1 LTPSQLYTGVVREEW
16 QSLSDEEAVA
26 RVRDGATELFELLMR
41 RYNQRLFRVIRS
53 VITSDADA
61 EDVLQEAWVRAFEHL
76 HQFAGKAAF
85 STWVTKIALYEAF
98 ERVRKGKR
106 FTALENDDGEIMAEA
121 EYGVTNGDDPKNR
134 RCEAN
139 SAAPFNRR

>member
-1 LTPSQLYTGVVREEW
+1 LTPSQLYTDVVREEW
-16 QSLSDEEAVA
+16 QSLSDEEAAA
-26 RVRDGATELFELLMR
+26 RVRAGATDLFELLMR

-76 HQFAGKAAF
+76 NQFAGKAPF

-98 ERVRKGKR
+98 ERVRKGK
-106 FTALENDDGEIMAEA
+106 
-121 EYGVTNGDDPKNR
+121 
-134 RCEAN
+134 
-139 SAAPFNRR
+139 